1 MQALATLAGQ
11 RDIRISKHLVDEV
24 VHGWFFKAA
33 SLTRLATELGRT
45 SDFLSQEIGD
55 ICTNKGELSLNDSKT
70 VNPRH
75 TNTPVLPTDEP
86 SRNTLALYLLTGVYR
101 GVCVIL
107 WGPRA
112 LAFLERA
119 VERLYFGGPELEG
132 TF

>member
-11 RDIRISKHLVDEV
+11 RDIRVSKHLVDEV

-33 SLTRLATELGRT
+33 SLTRLAAELGRT
-45 SDFLSQEIGD
+45 FDLLSQEVGD
-55 ICTNKGELSLNDSKT
+55 ICANKGELSLNNSRT
-70 VNPRH
+70 VSSRH
-75 TNTPVLPTDEP
+75 TNTPILPANEP

-101 GVCVIL
+101 GVCVVL

-112 LAFLERA
+112 LALLQRA

-132 TF
+132 AF